1 MLFTIYN
8 KKIYN
13 YLYKILY
20 QKGDFM
26 EEKLGKIVYNGRIYD
41 LDDPENTEKLEEL
54 LKKLKQEEKDL
65 KAQIDASIQED
76 LEERE

>member
-1 MLFTIYN
+1 
-8 KKIYN
+8 
-13 YLYKILY
+13 
-20 QKGDFM
+20 M